1 MYSIKRFAL
10 YLSPKKKLID
20 WKNYI
25 FPTSTKIG
33 AIPPLTHDRG
43 AIFLVPEFYNT
54 SDAMKWLAS
63 NFDYFF
69 EQQLFA
75 WCTDEDLWPEDRTW
89 EMFQEWVYISFQSCV
104 YDVLDE
110 PIEKEE
116 F

>member
-1 MYSIKRFAL
+1 MYSINRFAL
-10 YLSPKKKLID
+10 YLAPKKKLID

-33 AIPPLTHDRG
+33 AIPPLTNDRG
-43 AIFLVPEFYNT
+43 QIYLVPEFYNT
-54 SDAMKWLAS
+54 ADAMKWLAS